1 MHFTAHTSSNGVA
14 ERHFTLGEITGVL
27 WSRAADSG
35 TIAPVVLM
43 GHGGG
48 QHKQAPGIVAR
59 AQHFV
64 TACGFTVVAID
75 APGHG
80 GRPRTPA
87 DDDLIA
93 ALRHARAADEPVAPI
108 IVEYNASL
116 AARAVPEWQAT
127 LDAVQQLPSIGVHA
141 PVAYCGTALGT
152 AIGVA
157 LTAADPRISAA
168 VFGLLG
174 HRSLTEAAAS
184 ITVPVEFLLQWN
196 DEYVDRDS
204 ALALFDA
211 FGSAEKTLHANPGGH
226 AQVPAFQLTTTTE
239 FLTRHLART
248 A

>member
-1 MHFTAHTSSNGVA
+1 MHFTAQASSNGVV
-14 ERHFTLGEITGVL
+14 ENHFTLGEITGVL
-27 WSRAADSG
+27 WSPAADSG
-35 TIAPVVLM
+35 ATSVVLM

-64 TACGFTVVAID
+64 TACGFTVAAID

-87 DDDLIA
+87 DDQIIA
-93 ALRHARAADEPVAPI
+93 TLRQAQTAGEPVAPI

-116 AARAVPEWQAT
+116 ASRAVPEWRAT
-127 LDAVQQLPSIGVHA
+127 IDALQQLPSIGVDA
-141 PVAYCGTALGT
+141 PIAYCGTALGT

-157 LTAADPRISAA
+157 LTAADPRIAAA

-174 HRSLTEAAAS
+174 HESLVEAAAS
-184 ITVPVEFLLQWN
+184 IAVPVEFLLQWN

-226 AQVPAFQLTTTTE
+226 AQVPGFQLNTTTE